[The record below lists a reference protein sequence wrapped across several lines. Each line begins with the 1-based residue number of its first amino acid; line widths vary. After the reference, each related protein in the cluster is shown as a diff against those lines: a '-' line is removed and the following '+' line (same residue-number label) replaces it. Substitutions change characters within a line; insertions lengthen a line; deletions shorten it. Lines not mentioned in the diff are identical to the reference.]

1 MEASMQCPVC
11 RGQAENLTPNTM
23 DGVVVGCAECGDYRI
38 AGGAFHEFMR
48 LQAESR
54 VAALQAAKGA
64 ARAGWPMIGAVI
76 RPR

>member
-1 MEASMQCPVC
+1 MQCPVC

-23 DGVVVGCAECGDYRI
+23 DGVVVGCSECGDYRI

-48 LQAESR
+48 LQAEGR

-64 ARAGWPMIGAVI
+64 TRSGWPMIGGAVI
-76 RPR
+76 RLR

>member
-1 MEASMQCPVC
+1 MQCPVC

-64 ARAGWPMIGAVI
+64 SRSGWPMIGAGGVGS
-76 RPR
+76 R

>member
-1 MEASMQCPVC
+1 
-11 RGQAENLTPNTM
+11 M

-38 AGGAFHEFMR
+38 AGGAFHELMR

-64 ARAGWPMIGAVI
+64 TRSGWPMIGGGAI
-76 RPR
+76 GPR